1 MHSPK
6 HSSSAGIRACTWKS
20 HTTSLL
26 FWESRVRLG
35 WQSGIWKFGGA
46 AEGRDSWSTGS
57 GFSGSPLDFRNGM
70 GWCPCL
76 VSLPNPLAQE
86 KAESSPG
93 QPEEEANR
101 AAVTELPPGH
111 AEHMIKM

>member
-1 MHSPK
+1 
-6 HSSSAGIRACTWKS
+6 
-20 HTTSLL
+20 
-26 FWESRVRLG
+26 
-35 WQSGIWKFGGA
+35 
-46 AEGRDSWSTGS
+46 
-57 GFSGSPLDFRNGM
+57 M